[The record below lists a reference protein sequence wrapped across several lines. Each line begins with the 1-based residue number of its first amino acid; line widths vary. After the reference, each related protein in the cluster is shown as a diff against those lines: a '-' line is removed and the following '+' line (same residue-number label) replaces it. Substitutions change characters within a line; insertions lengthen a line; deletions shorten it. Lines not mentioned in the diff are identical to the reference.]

1 MDYYFTYGLLIPLLA
16 SILLI
21 IILYSQNKKNKKLVE
36 KLIFEKHDL
45 EILRKEEIKDYFK
58 EEWEQEKQK
67 IDYERRVHEGNITNQ
82 INQLENKY
90 KLDASKY
97 EGQIKQLD
105 VKLQEKEK
113 RYNEVNQDLDLYREG
128 KMKEI
133 DGTAAEYEQRKRQIV
148 EHSIDSYRDQLTEK
162 ANQLLRE
169 MVGYKEETQKEIE
182 QIQAELEEER
192 NKRAAINEEILR
204 QKKLEEQQDFFRIQ
218 LNPDDSNDIELLRSI
233 TPRLRHPEAI
243 NKVIWTGYY
252 QKPLAELRKRI
263 LTNGDV
269 SGVYKITRLKTNEI
283 YIGQTTSVDK
293 RWQEHVKS
301 ALGVGTLAS
310 SQLHRAM
317 ATDGCEN
324 FTFELLEVVPKD
336 KLRERESYYIDFYDS
351 KTYGLN
357 SVTGDKDRV
366 RRQKCNSQKCKNK
379 LLQQTNQRCLY
390 LVVRPVVR
398 VQ

>member
-1 MDYYFTYGLLIPLLA
+1 MELYLLIALLL
-16 SILLI
+16 SLI
-21 IILYSQNKKNKKLVE
+21 FIFILYKQLKHKQKILE
-36 KLIFEKHDL
+36 KTVFEKHDL
-45 EILRKEEIKDYFK
+45 EILKKEEIKDYFK

-67 IDYERRVHEGNITNQ
+67 IDYEYCIYKNDISSQRVELANQ
-82 INQLENKY
+82 YKIDATKINGEIQ
-90 KLDASKY
+90 KLDA
-97 EGQIKQLD
+97 QL
-105 VKLQEKEK
+105 KEK
-113 RYNEVNQDLDLYREG
+113 QFRYNEVNQDLDLYREG
-128 KMKEI
+128 KIKEI
-133 DGTAAEYEQRKRQIV
+133 DSAAAEYEQRKRLLVDASIV
-148 EHSIDSYRDQLTEK
+148 QYREVRGNLY
-162 ANQLLRE
+162 NQELKE
-169 MVGYKEETQKEIE
+169 METQKNSMTQELSE
-182 QIQAELEEER
+182 LKSELEEEQ

-310 SQLHRAM
+310 SQLHRVM
-317 ATDGCEN
+317 AADGCEN
-324 FTFELLEVVPKD
+324 FTFELLEEVPKD

-357 SVTGDKDRV
+357 SVTGDK
-366 RRQKCNSQKCKNK
+366 NK
-379 LLQQTNQRCLY
+379 
-390 LVVRPVVR
+390 
-398 VQ
+398 

>member
-21 IILYSQNKKNKKLVE
+21 IILYSQNKKKKELVE
-36 KLIFEKHDL
+36 KLVFEKHKL

-82 INQLENKY
+82 INLLENKY

-128 KMKEI
+128 KIKEI
-133 DGTAAEYEQRKRQIV
+133 DSTAAEYEQRKRQIV
-148 EHSIDSYRDQLTEK
+148 DNSIDKYRNLEMDL
-162 ANQLLRE
+162 ANAILLN
-169 MVGYKEETQKEIE
+169 KKIEIDTAHK
-182 QIQAELEEER
+182 QIEILQNELEAER
-192 NKRAAINEEILR
+192 SKRAAINEEILR

-324 FTFELLEVVPKD
+324 FTFELLEIVPKD

-357 SVTGDKDRV
+357 SVTGDK
-366 RRQKCNSQKCKNK
+366 NK
-379 LLQQTNQRCLY
+379 
-390 LVVRPVVR
+390 
-398 VQ
+398 

>member
-21 IILYSQNKKNKKLVE
+21 IILYSQNKKKKELVE
-36 KLIFEKHDL
+36 KLVFDKHKL
-45 EILRKEEIKDYFK
+45 ETLRKDEIKDYFK

-67 IDYERRVHEGNITNQ
+67 IDYERKVHEGNVNNQ

-90 KLDASKY
+90 RLDVSKY
-97 EGQIKQLD
+97 EGELKQLE

-113 RYNEVNQDLDLYREG
+113 RYNEVNQDLNLYREG

-133 DGTAAEYEQRKRQIV
+133 DGTAAEYEQRKRQAIDHAME
-148 EHSIDSYRDQLTEK
+148 EHKLSLQEQNGQL
-162 ANQLLRE
+162 
-169 MVGYKEETQKEIE
+169 QKELQERIDK
-182 QIQAELEEER
+182 IQHEYEVIKNELETER
-192 NKRAAINEEILR
+192 SKRAAINEEILR
-204 QKKLEEQQDFFRIQ
+204 QKKLEEQQAFFRIL
-218 LNPDDSNDIELLRSI
+218 LNPDDANDIELLRSI

-252 QKPLAELRKRI
+252 QKPLAELRKRL

-317 ATDGCEN
+317 AADGCEN

-357 SVTGDKDRV
+357 SVTGDK
-366 RRQKCNSQKCKNK
+366 K
-379 LLQQTNQRCLY
+379 
-390 LVVRPVVR
+390 
-398 VQ
+398 

>member
-1 MDYYFTYGLLIPLLA
+1 MDYYFTYGLAIPLLA
-16 SILLI
+16 SIFFI
-21 IILYSQNKKNKKLVE
+21 IILYSQNKKKKEIVE
-36 KLIFEKHDL
+36 KLVFKNHEL
-45 EILRKEEIKDYFK
+45 ETLRKEEIKDYFK

-67 IDYERRVHEGNITNQ
+67 IDYERRVHESNVTNQ

-113 RYNEVNQDLDLYREG
+113 RYNEVNQDLDLYRKG
-128 KMKEI
+128 KIKEI
-133 DGTAAEYEQRKRQIV
+133 DSAAAEYEQRKRLLASKAAE
-148 EHSIDSYRDQLTEK
+148 EHNLALKEASGQLQE
-162 ANQLLRE
+162 QLQRAEEVL
-169 MVGYKEETQKEIE
+169 KQQLEETK
-182 QIQAELEEER
+182 AELEVER
-192 NKRAAINEEILR
+192 NKRAAINEEIRRRR
-204 QKKLEEQQDFFRIQ
+204 QVEEEQDFYKIQ
-218 LNPDDSNDIELLRSI
+218 FSDEDRNDVEILRSI
-233 TPRLRHPEAI
+233 APRLRHPEAI
-243 NKVIWTGYY
+243 NKVIWSAYY

-357 SVTGDKDRV
+357 SVTGDK
-366 RRQKCNSQKCKNK
+366 K
-379 LLQQTNQRCLY
+379 
-390 LVVRPVVR
+390 
-398 VQ
+398 

>member
-1 MDYYFTYGLLIPLLA
+1 MDYMYLLIPLLL
-16 SILLI
+16 SIVLI
-21 IILYSQNKKNKKLVE
+21 IILYLQLKKKNKSIERLV
-36 KLIFEKHDL
+36 FEKHDL
-45 EILRKEEIKDYFK
+45 EVLRKDEIKNYFK

-67 IDYERRVHEGNITNQ
+67 IDYEYRIYENDISSQRVELANQ
-82 INQLENKY
+82 YKIDATKINGEIK
-90 KLDASKY
+90 KLDA
-97 EGQIKQLD
+97 QL
-105 VKLQEKEK
+105 KEK
-113 RYNEVNQDLDLYREG
+113 QFRYNEVNQDLDLYREG
-128 KMKEI
+128 KIKEI
-133 DGTAAEYEQRKRQIV
+133 DSATAEYEQRKRLLVDASIV
-148 EHSIDSYRDQLTEK
+148 QYREVRGNLY
-162 ANQLLRE
+162 NQELKE
-169 MVGYKEETQKEIE
+169 METQKNSITQEISE
-182 QIQAELEEER
+182 LKTELEEER

-324 FTFELLEVVPKD
+324 FTFELLEIVPKD

-357 SVTGDKDRV
+357 SVTGDK
-366 RRQKCNSQKCKNK
+366 NK
-379 LLQQTNQRCLY
+379 
-390 LVVRPVVR
+390 
-398 VQ
+398 

>member
-21 IILYSQNKKNKKLVE
+21 IILYSQNKKKKELVE
-36 KLIFEKHDL
+36 KLVFEKHEL
-45 EILRKEEIKDYFK
+45 ETLRKDEMKDYFK
-58 EEWEQEKQK
+58 EEWKKGENELDLRLSQK
-67 IDYERRVHEGNITNQ
+67 REAIKSESTKLEADFQISKTELNGI
-82 INQLENKY
+82 INQL
-90 KLDASKY
+90 
-97 EGQIKQLD
+97 D
-105 VKLQEKEK
+105 VLLKEKEK

-133 DGTAAEYEQRKRQIV
+133 DGTAAEYEQHKRQIV
-148 EHSIDSYRDQLTEK
+148 EHSIDNYRDQLTEK

-218 LNPDDSNDIELLRSI
+218 LNPDDLNDIELLRSI

-252 QKPLAELRKRI
+252 QKPLAELRKRL

-317 ATDGCEN
+317 AADGCEN
-324 FTFELLEVVPKD
+324 FTFELLEVVSKD

-357 SVTGDKDRV
+357 SVTGDK
-366 RRQKCNSQKCKNK
+366 NK
-379 LLQQTNQRCLY
+379 
-390 LVVRPVVR
+390 
-398 VQ
+398 

>member
-1 MDYYFTYGLLIPLLA
+1 MEYLLLLIPLL
-16 SILLI
+16 LG
-21 IILYSQNKKNKKLVE
+21 IILWYSRQLNKKQKLVE

-45 EILRKEEIKDYFK
+45 ETLRKEEIKDYFK

-67 IDYERRVHEGNITNQ
+67 IDYERRVHEGNISNQ
-82 INQLENKY
+82 ISQLENKY

-105 VKLQEKEK
+105 IKLQEKEK

-128 KMKEI
+128 KMREI
-133 DGTAAEYEQRKRQIV
+133 DGTAAEYEQRKRQTV
-148 EHSIDSYRDQLTEK
+148 DLSIDKYRRLKIDEANLQLEQK
-162 ANQLLRE
+162 QSHINNL
-169 MVGYKEETQKEIE
+169 EEQVNK
-182 QIQAELEEER
+182 IQTELEAER
-192 NKRAAINEEILR
+192 SKRAAINEEILR

-218 LNPDDSNDIELLRSI
+218 LNPDDTNDIELLRSI

-252 QKPLAELRKRI
+252 QKPLAELRKRL

-317 ATDGCEN
+317 AADGCEN
-324 FTFELLEVVPKD
+324 FTFELLEEVPKD

-357 SVTGDKDRV
+357 SVTGDK
-366 RRQKCNSQKCKNK
+366 K
-379 LLQQTNQRCLY
+379 
-390 LVVRPVVR
+390 
-398 VQ
+398 

>member
-1 MDYYFTYGLLIPLLA
+1 MYYYLLIPLLL
-16 SILLI
+16 SIILI
-21 IILYSQNKKNKKLVE
+21 IILYLQNKKKKEVVE
-36 KLIFEKHDL
+36 KLVFEKHKL
-45 EILRKEEIKDYFK
+45 ETLRKDEIKDYFK

-67 IDYERRVHEGNITNQ
+67 IDYERKVHKGNITNQ

-192 NKRAAINEEILR
+192 NKRAAINEEIRR
-204 QKKLEEQQDFFRIQ
+204 QKEVEMKQDFYRIQ
-218 LNPDDSNDIELLRSI
+218 FDEEDKNDVEILRSI
-233 TPRLRHPEAI
+233 APRLRHPEAI
-243 NKVIWTGYY
+243 NKVIWSAYY
-252 QKPLAELRKRI
+252 QKPLAELRKRVAI
-263 LTNGDV
+263 EG
-269 SGVYKITRLKTNEI
+269 SGVYKITRIKTGEI
-283 YIGQTTSVDK
+283 YIGQARNVSS
-293 RWQEHVKS
+293 RFAEHCKA

-317 ATDGCEN
+317 QSDGCEN
-324 FTFELLEVVPKD
+324 FLFELLEETPVE
-336 KLRERESYYIDFYDS
+336 KLKERESYYIDFYDS
-351 KTYGLN
+351 KNYGLN
-357 SVTGDKDRV
+357 TIRGE
-366 RRQKCNSQKCKNK
+366 QK
-379 LLQQTNQRCLY
+379 
-390 LVVRPVVR
+390 
-398 VQ
+398 

>member
-1 MDYYFTYGLLIPLLA
+1 MELYLLIALLLG
-16 SILLI
+16 ILII
-21 IILYSQNKKNKKLVE
+21 IILYLQYKKKKKLVE
-36 KLIFEKHDL
+36 KLIFEKHKL
-45 EILRKEEIKDYFK
+45 ETLRKDEIKDYFK
-58 EEWEQEKQK
+58 EEWKQEKDK
-67 IDYERRVHEGNITNQ
+67 LDYERKIYESNISNRQ
-82 INQLENKY
+82 NELESQY

-97 EGQIKQLD
+97 EGEIK
-105 VKLQEKEK
+105 KLEVHLKEKEK
-113 RYNEVNQDLDLYREG
+113 RYNEVNQDLDFYREG

-133 DGTAAEYEQRKRQIV
+133 DGTAAEYERRKHNLIDQ
-148 EHSIDSYRDQLTEK
+148 SIEKYRNKQMTL
-162 ANQLLRE
+162 ANAKLELMQAERDNYL
-169 MVGYKEETQKEIE
+169 KEIE
-182 QIQAELEEER
+182 EIKTDLEAER
-192 NKRAAINEEILR
+192 SKRAAINEEILR
-204 QKKLEEQQDFFRIQ
+204 ARALEEQQDFYRIQ
-218 LNPDDSNDIELLRSI
+218 LDPDDTNDIQLLRSI
-233 TPRLRHPEAI
+233 TARLRHPEAI

-263 LTNGDV
+263 LVNGDV

-357 SVTGDKDRV
+357 SVTGDK
-366 RRQKCNSQKCKNK
+366 NK
-379 LLQQTNQRCLY
+379 
-390 LVVRPVVR
+390 
-398 VQ
+398 

>member
-1 MDYYFTYGLLIPLLA
+1 MEYLLLLIPLL
-16 SILLI
+16 LG
-21 IILYSQNKKNKKLVE
+21 IILWYSRQLNKKQKLVE

-45 EILRKEEIKDYFK
+45 ETLRKEEIKDYFK
-58 EEWEQEKQK
+58 EEWEKGENELDLRLSQK
-67 IDYERRVHEGNITNQ
+67 REAIKLESTKLESDFQISKTELNGI
-82 INQLENKY
+82 INQL
-90 KLDASKY
+90 
-97 EGQIKQLD
+97 D
-105 VKLQEKEK
+105 VLLKEKEK

-182 QIQAELEEER
+182 QIKSELEEER

-218 LNPDDSNDIELLRSI
+218 LNPDDTNDIELLRSI
-233 TPRLRHPEAI
+233 TPCLRHPEAI

-252 QKPLAELRKRI
+252 QKPLAELRKRL

-317 ATDGCEN
+317 AADGCEN
-324 FTFELLEVVPKD
+324 FTFELLEEVPKD

-357 SVTGDKDRV
+357 SVTGDK
-366 RRQKCNSQKCKNK
+366 K
-379 LLQQTNQRCLY
+379 
-390 LVVRPVVR
+390 
-398 VQ
+398 